1 MVDNVV
7 DRLFSYLDRVS
18 QQDLLSLDAENI
30 EWLPRLG
37 TLLPETAVRELQ
49 RVIADSGST
58 SHFLPRI
65 AWLMCWLMERNKIR
79 PWLLYRFGASFLQA
93 DHASLLE
100 VVASILQRPG
110 YRMTIQVRHRE
121 GTYYACM
128 INGYASPVNEG
139 NVIMCLVFWH
149 GLSFAAAYVGRADHQ
164 RQLADALHYAL
175 NGETVELLEGL
186 HADLRAAF
194 RIGCRNLISSFS
206 YRIAV
211 GPPLGAVCFVPQQQ
225 HSNVPWRHPDGFL

>member
-37 TLLPETAVRELQ
+37 SLLPETAVREFQ
-49 RVIADSGST
+49 RVLAESGSP
-58 SHFLPRI
+58 SDFLQRI

-93 DHASLLE
+93 NHASLLDA
-100 VVASILQRPG
+100 VASILQHPG
-110 YRMTIQVRHRE
+110 YHMTIQVRHR
-121 GTYYACM
+121 GGAYYACM
-128 INGYASPVNEG
+128 INAYTSPL
-139 NVIMCLVFWH
+139 NVDNVVMCLVFWQ
-149 GLSFAAAYVGRADHQ
+149 GQSFAAAYVGRVDHQ

-186 HADLRAAF
+186 HADLGAAF
-194 RIGCRNLISSFS
+194 RIGSGNLISSFT

-211 GPPLGAVCFVPQQQ
+211 GPPPGAECFVPQQQ
-225 HSNVPWRHPDGFL
+225 HSNVPDRHPDGFP